1 MDVTVVCRRGYVGQD
16 SEKENVTLIQ
26 KQMHT
31 VANTLFMLDHS
42 PRVIKRSERILIDIV
57 RMRLG

>member
-1 MDVTVVCRRGYVGQD
+1 MDVAVNCRRGYVGQD
-16 SEKENVTLIQ
+16 SEKENNSEANARVTSRSY
-26 KQMHT
+26 
-31 VANTLFMLDHS
+31 TLFMLDHS